1 MKPDDSGLQPFELA
15 AVERQARELL
25 DRASAWNRFPTPV
38 EDILGAARLRVAP
51 RGMFDAAAF
60 GPLVVP
66 CGIEA
71 QNHWSSSS
79 PVGMWAGCI

>member
-1 MKPDDSGLQPFELA
+1 MGDIRLYCLVLLVLSGKT
-15 AVERQARELL
+15 RQLLGRFREFDEHL
-25 DRASAWNRFPTPV
+25 
-38 EDILGAARLRVAP
+38 VA
-51 RGMFDAAAF
+51 D

>member
-1 MKPDDSGLQPFELA
+1 MTTTRRTLLQA
-15 AVERQARELL
+15 GASMLL
-25 DRASAWNRFPTPV
+25 ASALPARALLPATGPV
-38 EDILGAARLRVAP
+38 LLTVTGR
-51 RGMFDAAAF
+51 
-60 GPLVVP
+60 PLVVP

>member
-1 MKPDDSGLQPFELA
+1 MHDHEYAGRID
-15 AVERQARELL
+15 AVKQ
-25 DRASAWNRFPTPV
+25 RAHGRWS
-38 EDILGAARLRVAP
+38 EIL
-51 RGMFDAAAF
+51 